1 MLFNF
6 ANKIIAL
13 LSLKFWNFPS
23 DFGMSCK
30 TKKNICAVIYLCQIQ
45 FFKLSTTLLV
55 FYRNRFFKM
64 YLIKYFF

>member
-45 FFKLSTTLLV
+45 FF
-55 FYRNRFFKM
+55 
-64 YLIKYFF
+64 